1 VGLNQYCLVYKV
13 IDGKIKEITEYL
25 DTELVSRLSAARLSI
40 DRGVCS
46 CAIAGGRHRI
56 LRNISKFVS
65 AATQLVRRQPFD
77 SATPARQRGKT
88 G

>member
-1 VGLNQYCLVYKV
+1 V

-25 DTELVSRLSAARLSI
+25 DTELVTDFRPLDSALIEASARARSLA
-40 DRGVCS
+40 D
-46 CAIAGGRHRI
+46 AIAFYAT
-56 LRNISKFVS
+56 ISKFVS
-65 AATQLVRRQPFD
+65 TATQLVRRQPFD

>member
-1 VGLNQYCLVYKV
+1 V

-25 DTELVSRLSAARLSI
+25 DTELVTFRPLDSASIEASARARSLA
-40 DRGVCS
+40 D
-46 CAIAGGRHRI
+46 ATAFYAT
-56 LRNISKFVS
+56 ISKFVS
-65 AATQLVRRQPFD
+65 TATQLVRRQPFD